1 MNFETNRRD
10 VLRIG
15 AAASA
20 FAGLGGWGFA
30 QDRQQ
35 PGVGRTAAT
44 PAENDVGIKHVIF
57 IAMAG
62 GVRTRETF
70 GTPGNV
76 PNLTAM
82 AEEGV
87 LYPKM
92 RTSNLGHFGATMSIF
107 TGISEARGI
116 RDNARGTDPTIFEYL
131 RKELGL
137 KQSDVW
143 VTTSGGPQQTNYS
156 YSVHPDYGAKYGA
169 NTLDGDGI
177 FNKEFKDLLDAYG
190 RPRVMEDSEQ
200 ELLDALRKSVGRKQ
214 DAAENREAAE
224 NAAKVEKYILDE
236 LTRGTSDLTGAGSG
250 DGKALRVA
258 RNLVSLFKP
267 KLTGVVLQNAD
278 VAHGSFNAYSEVIR
292 RNDAAI
298 GEIWTA
304 VKEDPMLANSTAIF
318 VLPEFGRDKD
328 LNSRRGLD
336 HGDGSDD
343 LRYVSGV
350 AWGPTFAKGRVVKE
364 DVRTIDAMY
373 SACDSLGAKPEF
385 AKGQKLKRLL
395 A

>member
-1 MNFETNRRD
+1 MNFQTNRRD

-15 AAASA
+15 AAAGA
-20 FAGLGGWGFA
+20 FAGLGGWGVA

-35 PGVGRTAAT
+35 PGAGRTVATAAESE
-44 PAENDVGIKHVIF
+44 AGIKHVIF

-76 PNLTAM
+76 PNLKAM
-82 AEEGV
+82 ADEGV
-87 LYPKM
+87 LYPRM

-131 RKELGL
+131 RKELSL

-224 NAAKVEKYILDE
+224 NAAQVEKYILDE
-236 LTRGTSDLTGAGSG
+236 LTGGTSDLTGAGSG

-258 RNLVSLFKP
+258 RNLISLFKP
-267 KLTGVVLQNAD
+267 TLTGVVLQNAD
-278 VAHGSFNAYSEVIR
+278 VAHGSFDAYSEVIR

-304 VKEDPMLANSTAIF
+304 VKEDPALANSTAIF

-336 HGDGSDD
+336 HGDGSED

-350 AWGPTFAKGRVVKE
+350 AWGPTFGRGVVVKD

-373 SACDSLGAKPEF
+373 SACDVLGAKPEF

>member
-15 AAASA
+15 AAAGV
-20 FAGLGGWGFA
+20 FAGLGGWGVA

-35 PGVGRTAAT
+35 PGAGRTMANA
-44 PAENDVGIKHVIF
+44 PDEEGGIKHVIF
-57 IAMAG
+57 VAMAG

-76 PNLTAM
+76 PNLKAM
-82 AEEGV
+82 ADEGV
-87 LYPKM
+87 LYPRM

-107 TGISEARGI
+107 TGVSEARGI

-131 RKELGL
+131 RRELGL

-190 RPRVMEDSEQ
+190 RPRVMEESEQ
-200 ELLDALRKSVGRKQ
+200 ELLDTLRKSVGRKQ
-214 DAAENREAAE
+214 DAVENREAAE
-224 NAAKVEKYILDE
+224 NAAQVEKYILDE
-236 LTRGTSDLTGAGSG
+236 LTGGTSDLTGAGSG

-267 KLTGVVLQNAD
+267 TLTGVVLQNAD
-278 VAHGSFNAYSEVIR
+278 VAHGSFDAYSEVIR

-304 VKEDPMLANSTAIF
+304 VKEDPALANSTAIF

-336 HGDGSDD
+336 HGDGSED

-350 AWGPTFAKGRVVKE
+350 AWGPTFGKGVVVKE

-373 SACDSLGAKPEF
+373 SACDVLGAKPEF

>member
-1 MNFETNRRD
+1 
-10 VLRIG
+10 
-15 AAASA
+15 
-20 FAGLGGWGFA
+20 
-30 QDRQQ
+30 
-35 PGVGRTAAT
+35 
-44 PAENDVGIKHVIF
+44 
-57 IAMAG
+57 MAG
-62 GVRTRETF
+62 GVRSRETF
-70 GTPGNV
+70 GTPANV
-76 PNLTAM
+76 PNLQAM
-82 AEEGV
+82 ADEGV
-87 LYPKM
+87 LYPRM

-116 RDNARGTDPTIFEYL
+116 RDNARGTDPTIFEYA
-131 RKELGL
+131 RKALGL
-137 KQSDVW
+137 RQSDVW

-156 YSVHPDYGAKYGA
+156 YSVHPDYGPKYGA

-190 RPRVMEDSEQ
+190 RPRVMESSEQ
-200 ELLDALRKSVGRKQ
+200 DMLDKLRKSVGRKQ
-214 DAAENREAAE
+214 DAAENKEAAE
-224 NAAKVEKYILDE
+224 NAAQVEKYILEE
-236 LTRGTSDLTGAGSG
+236 LTGGTSNLTGAGSG
-250 DGKALRVA
+250 DAKALRVA

-267 KLTGVVLQNAD
+267 KITGVVLQNAD
-278 VAHGSFNAYSEVIR
+278 VAHGSFDAYSEVIR

-304 VKEDPMLANSTAIF
+304 VKEDPLLATSTAIF
-318 VLPEFGRDKD
+318 VLPEFGRNKD

-350 AWGPTFAKGRVVKE
+350 AWGPTFAKGRVVKD

-373 SACDSLGAKPEF
+373 SACDVIGAKPEF
-385 AKGQKLKRLL
+385 AKSQKLKRLL

>member
-1 MNFETNRRD
+1 MNFESNRRD
-10 VLRIG
+10 VLRVG
-15 AAASA
+15 AAAGV

-35 PGVGRTAAT
+35 PGAGRTAAT
-44 PAENDVGIKHVIF
+44 AAEADAGIKHVIF

-70 GTPGNV
+70 GMPGNV

-82 AEEGV
+82 ANEGV

-200 ELLDALRKSVGRKQ
+200 ELLDALRKSIGRKQ
-214 DAAENREAAE
+214 DAAENLEAAE

-278 VAHGSFNAYSEVIR
+278 VAHGSFDAYSEVIR

-304 VKEDPMLANSTAIF
+304 VKEDPLLANSTAIF

-350 AWGPTFAKGRVVKE
+350 AWGPTFAKGRVVKD

-385 AKGQKLKRLL
+385 AKGHKLKRLL